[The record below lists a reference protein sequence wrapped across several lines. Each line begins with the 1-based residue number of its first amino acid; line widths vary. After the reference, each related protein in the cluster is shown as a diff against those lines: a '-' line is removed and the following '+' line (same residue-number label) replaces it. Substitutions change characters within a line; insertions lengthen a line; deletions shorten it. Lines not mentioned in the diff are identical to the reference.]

1 MTRTAPRGELMKS
14 RFAVSNLAVGAG
26 LLTIA
31 LALAGCG
38 SSSKS
43 SDSSPTTAAKTAP
56 TTARKVQTAA
66 AKSPCEEAA
75 PTPSSP
81 GEVGAGG
88 GGSASVANK
97 ASVIAEEHG
106 ERGKV
111 PQVPLT
117 TAEKAQLATQLAAA
131 RSVVAKY
138 PTVKQ
143 ALAAGYSM
151 STVYVPCIGA
161 HYTNIAYASHFDP
174 ANPSELLFA
183 GTSLDSK
190 IVGLSYLV
198 WHKDG
203 PPPGFAGANDRWHQH
218 NANGGLCLKGGVV
231 VAGEE
236 STRQECAAQGGTKTL
251 LTDVWMVH
259 AWVAP
264 ILKCNWGVFSGE
276 CDNLGGK
283 LGGTASD
290 APYPTKFS

>member
-1 MTRTAPRGELMKS
+1 MRSAIGIPKI
-14 RFAVSNLAVGAG
+14 AVGTG
-26 LLTIA
+26 LLAIA

-38 SSSKS
+38 SSSNS
-43 SDSSPTTAAKTAP
+43 STPGTTAAPVKSP
-56 TTARKVQTAA
+56 STTAKIQTQAV
-66 AKSPCEEAA
+66 KTPCEKAA
-75 PTPSSP
+75 PVAASP

-88 GGSASVANK
+88 GGSQAVKNAAAVES
-97 ASVIAEEHG
+97 EEHG
-106 ERGKV
+106 GRGPVK
-111 PQVPLT
+111 QVPLT
-117 TAEKAQLATQLAAA
+117 AAEKATLATQLAAA
-131 RSVVAKY
+131 KSVVAKY

-143 ALAAGYSM
+143 AIAAGYMM

-161 HYTNIAYASHFDP
+161 HYTNIAFASHFDP
-174 ANPSELLFA
+174 ANPSELLYA

-198 WHKDG
+198 WHHDG

-231 VAGEE
+231 IAGEE
-236 STRQECAAQGGTKTL
+236 STRQECAAKGGSKTL

-283 LGGTASD
+283 LDGTAYD
-290 APYPTKFS
+290 KPFPTKFS